1 MQPYLSNKRIHIR
14 KEPKMRFISRL
25 EEIILL
31 SIWRLQDNAYGITI
45 LEEVKKATGKSWL
58 TGSIYASL
66 GRLLKNG
73 IVESIEGEPTPER
86 GGRRK
91 IYYRL
96 THGGQQALLAVRRLN
111 EIIWSSLP
119 PFNG

>member
-1 MQPYLSNKRIHIR
+1 
-14 KEPKMRFISRL
+14 MRLISKI

-31 SIWRLQDNAYGITI
+31 SIWRLQNNAYGITI
-45 LEEVKKATGKSWL
+45 LDEVAKSTGKNWL

-66 GRLLKNG
+66 GRLLKKKLV
-73 IVESIEGEPTPER
+73 ISVEGEPTPER

-96 THGGQQALLAVRRLN
+96 TLEGQKVLVEIRRMNAIAWKDLPAF
-111 EIIWSSLP
+111 EIEEK
-119 PFNG
+119 

>member
-1 MQPYLSNKRIHIR
+1 
-14 KEPKMRFISRL
+14 MRLISRL

-31 SIWRLQDNAYGITI
+31 AIWKLEGDAYGLAI
-45 LEEVKKATGKSWL
+45 LEEIRKATGKTWL

-66 GRLLKNG
+66 GRLLKHG
-73 IVESIEGEPTPER
+73 LVESFEGDPVPER

-96 THGGQQALLAVRRLN
+96 TPDGLQALKEVRKIN
-111 EIIWSSLP
+111 SAIWTDIPL
-119 PFNG
+119 FEGKKK

>member
-1 MQPYLSNKRIHIR
+1 
-14 KEPKMRFISRL
+14 MRLISRL

-66 GRLLKNG
+66 GRLLKYDL
-73 IVESIEGEPTPER
+73 VESIEGEPTAER

-91 IYYRL
+91 IYYKL
-96 THGGQQALLAVRRLN
+96 THEGQRALLAVKRLN
-111 EIIWSSLP
+111 EIIWSSIP
-119 PFNG
+119 PFKS

>member
-1 MQPYLSNKRIHIR
+1 MRLVSRI
-14 KEPKMRFISRL
+14 

-45 LEEVKKATGKSWL
+45 LDEVAKATGKTWL

-66 GRLLKNG
+66 GRLLKRQLVAS
-73 IVESIEGEPTPER
+73 VEGDPTPER

-96 THGGQQALLAVRRLN
+96 TIEGQKALLEIKRLN
-111 EIIWSSLP
+111 ALAWNDLPLFEIEKK
-119 PFNG
+119 